1 MDEPTVLHESDLHFS
16 YGDQIEYVM
25 DERAIFSDLKVA
37 MNWPLRVF
45 NLKGMGI
52 YQDAFIKHLVPT
64 FQNLAW
70 DEYDMRR
77 EQIQLLQNAF
87 PDEERR
93 LELFNRD
100 YYSGRC
106 DASAIVDLIGMLS
119 LEKKREFMAIIP
131 HRRRSLARFRVRKLS
146 RQSWNVARV
155 SAKNYSQ
162 SQGND
167 DFRSTV
173 RVFQEMDTLVTQY
186 EGFEKLLMR
195 LGQIVEKIH
204 GRPEYLE
211 INAHQMTTVARRE
224 KLGDGAPEGTH
235 QDGMD
240 YIVSA
245 LVIERKNIHG
255 GLSYVYGSDKVTPY
269 LHITLRPGQG
279 IFQTDIESPFWHAV
293 TPIRVDP
300 NAGDVV
306 GERSILG
313 FDIKIL

>member
-1 MDEPTVLHESDLHFS
+1 MNEPTVLHQSDLHCS
-16 YGDQIEYVM
+16 DDGRIEYVM
-25 DERAIFSDLKVA
+25 DEKIIFSDLRVPVR
-37 MNWPLRVF
+37 WPLRVF

-77 EQIQLLQNAF
+77 EQMQLLQNAF
-87 PDEERR
+87 PDEQRR

-100 YYSGRC
+100 YYPGRC
-106 DASAIVDLIGMLS
+106 DASAIADLIGMLS
-119 LEKKREFMAIIP
+119 LEKKREFMAVIP

-146 RQSWNVARV
+146 RQSWNVARIFPG
-155 SAKNYSQ
+155 NYSP
-162 SQGND
+162 SQGDN
-167 DFRSTV
+167 DFRNAV
-173 RVFQEMDTLVTQY
+173 RVFQEMDTSVTQY
-186 EGFEKLLMR
+186 AGFEKLLMR
-195 LGQIVEKIH
+195 LGQIVETIH
-204 GRPEYLE
+204 GRLEYLE
-211 INAHQMTTVARRE
+211 INAHQMTTVARPE

-245 LVIERKNIHG
+245 LVIERKHIHG

-279 IFQTDIESPFWHAV
+279 IFQTDIESPFWHSV
-293 TPIRVDP
+293 TPIRLDP